1 MSRKVSCTATVGKGS
16 EKHNHDLE
24 YRETLQHVHG
34 TSEDVIELIP
44 YRPYQEQI
52 NEMMKPYI
60 DEYNEKQQA
69 RYQAAWER
77 YNSGQ
82 IKTKPRKRDYQPM
95 GYDYYTEHLNDV
107 FFNRAT
113 KENETVK
120 MWREVIF
127 GLGDQSDR
135 ENGLITRE
143 EAVAVMKGVVE
154 RWPELF
160 PDFKLLGA
168 TIHLDEEGFYHC
180 HIDYKPMF
188 EVEKE
193 LKQEQ
198 GLRVSVGQDAALEHM
213 GFEPEQSV
221 INGRDKAPIR
231 FNAFRNRLYHETELE
246 LNKHG
251 LRLWYG
257 ASNEKEPEK
266 DSSTNQRM
274 ENWQATQDGINQ
286 LQQMK
291 NTMLD
296 IVEGDRV
303 SPEGY
308 KAAVT
313 AAKNIED
320 TLTQIGA
327 QKRSRLNR
335 DNVIVHFS
343 LFDQL
348 RSFVKSMMDTISHL
362 LQKVDIL
369 RENLDKEC
377 EYTAELE
384 AEVKRLQPFEKE
396 AYKQR
401 VELREA
407 RDSRD
412 RYRRQAEKQAEF
424 MGKYKIGDKSLD
436 EVFEQEQQR
445 QKNHSLTR

>member
-1 MSRKVSCTATVGKGS
+1 MSRRVSCTATIGKGS

-24 YRETLQHVHG
+24 YRETLKHVHG
-34 TSEDVIELIP
+34 SREDVIELIP
-44 YRPYQEQI
+44 YRSYQEQI

-69 RYQAAWER
+69 RYKAAWER

-82 IKTKPRKRDYQPM
+82 IKTKPRKANYKPM
-95 GYDYYTEHLNDV
+95 GYDYYTDHLNDT

-113 KENETVK
+113 KENEPVK

-135 ENGLITRE
+135 ESGTITRE
-143 EAVAVMKGVVE
+143 EAIAVMKGVVE
-154 RWPELF
+154 RWPEVF

-188 EVEKE
+188 ENDREMI
-193 LKQEQ
+193 QEQ
-198 GLRVSVGQDAALEHM
+198 GLQVQVGQDAALEHM

-231 FNAFRNRLYHETELE
+231 FNAFRNRLYHETEAE

-257 ASNEKEPEK
+257 ASNDKEPDK
-266 DSSTNQRM
+266 DSSSHQRLD
-274 ENWQATQDGINQ
+274 NWQATQDGISQ
-286 LQQMK
+286 LQLMK

-308 KAAVT
+308 KAAVK
-313 AAKNIED
+313 AAKDIED
-320 TLTQIGA
+320 TLTQIGN
-327 QKRSRLNR
+327 QKRSRLNK
-335 DNVIVHFS
+335 DNVVVHFS

-348 RSFVKSMMDTISHL
+348 RSFVKNMMNTISHL
-362 LQKVDIL
+362 LQKVDVL
-369 RENLDKEC
+369 KENLDYEMDRTEQLQKELDQC
-377 EYTAELE
+377 KPYYEKYGTMQARMRQADLE
-384 AEVKRLQPFEKE
+384 AKAKRTDDLE
-396 AYKQR
+396 
-401 VELREA
+401 RENKILK
-407 RDSRD
+407 
-412 RYRRQAEKQAEF
+412 RQL
-424 MGKYKIGDKSLD
+424 GI
-436 EVFEQEQQR
+436 EQSKGR
-445 QKNHSLTR
+445 TR